1 MTDTI
6 NSISKIF
13 SKRLT
18 KRNFNLELNFRTI
31 YLSFFEADNKKKK
44 STVFGHITI
53 FNLYKTF
60 AMFTLIITILLC

>member
-18 KRNFNLELNFRTI
+18 KRNFNF